1 MAPTT
6 RSMASK
12 RRSPTSETPKT
23 ITKVVKKQSPKSGSV
38 SKIKSAK
45 SRNDAKKK
53 RKKADPPVSKFF
65 KLPLELRLEIYNG
78 CLVAKEALKLKLTIQ
93 LRRRRSSNISTDFPD
108 DDAII
113 SKRAKF
119 SVSLSSDQWGPSLVL
134 VNRQIYIET
143 IPILYGLNQ
152 FEFFKWKDFEY
163 FRTISGERCISHM
176 RSVSVPFP
184 VPRCLMD
191 PFKIELGL
199 WERKGLRYLIKTSSL
214 KVLTFRISHDLS
226 VEDYR
231 FAWRTLLKEIPKPCK
246 VYLQCDEN
254 LDRSDRSIKLTKKAV
269 DAVLKRGWEF
279 KGPYTIRD
287 SESRP

>member
-12 RRSPTSETPKT
+12 RRSATSETAKK
-23 ITKVVKKQSPKSGSV
+23 IAKVVKKKLPKSCTISN
-38 SKIKSAK
+38 KKPAK
-45 SRNDAKKK
+45 NRKNVKKK
-53 RKKADPPVSKFF
+53 RKVVDPPISKFF
-65 KLPLELRLEIYNG
+65 ELPFELRLEIYNR
-78 CLVAKEALKLKLTIQ
+78 CLVAGEALELTATIQ
-93 LRRRRSSNISTDFPD
+93 PRRRRLSNISTDFPD

-113 SKRAKF
+113 PKRAKF
-119 SVSLSSDQWGPSLVL
+119 SVSVSSDEWAPSLAL
-134 VNRQIYIET
+134 VNRQIYVET
-143 IPILYGLNQ
+143 IAILYGLNQ

-163 FRTISGERCISHM
+163 FRTISGERCIGHM

-214 KVLTFRISHDLS
+214 KVLTFHISHDLS

-231 FAWRTLLKEIPKPCK
+231 FAWRALLKEIPKPCK
-246 VYLQCDEN
+246 VYLRCDEN
-254 LDRSDRSIKLTKKAV
+254 LDRGHRSIKLTKKAV

-287 SESRP
+287 PESHA